1 MRNLLLG
8 LQSPL
13 PQADQS
19 IADAT
24 KMQWQPRDH
33 ITPKLVSISLRRLF
47 LQDFL
52 QFAFLIH
59 LGQDVGAADKLTI
72 DIKLRDGR
80 PVGKFLYALPDIRI
94 FEHIDRIEV
103 RDAARAQYADDIG
116 GKTALWKVGRTFH
129 VQHDP
134 VFADLLFDNILN
146 AHAFSLLPD

>member
-59 LGQDVGAADKLTI
+59 LGEDVGAADKLTI

-80 PVGKFLYALPDIRI
+80 PVGEFFYALPDIRI

-103 RDAARAQYADDIG
+103 PDAARTKNADNID
-116 GKTALWKVGRTFH
+116 GKSALRKVGRAFH
-129 VQHDP
+129 VQRDP
-134 VFADLLFDNILN
+134 VLADLVFDSILN